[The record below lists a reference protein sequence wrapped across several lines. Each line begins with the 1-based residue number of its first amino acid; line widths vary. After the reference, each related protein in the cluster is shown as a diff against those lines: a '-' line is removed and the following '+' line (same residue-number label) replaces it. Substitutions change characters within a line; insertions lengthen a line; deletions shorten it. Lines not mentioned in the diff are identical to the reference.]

1 MPNTASFSVLLSLYH
16 KESPL
21 FLDLCF
27 QSLQSQTILANEIIL
42 VIDGPIGSD
51 LKETVTKWVNILP
64 ITIIPINENIGLGR
78 ALNIGIHN
86 CSHEWIFRM
95 DTDDICV
102 SNRFEKQLQFISN
115 NADIVLFGG
124 QILEFNASVEDAVSI
139 KFVPESLKD
148 IKKFSIN
155 RCPFNHMTVA
165 YRKSVISQL
174 GGYQHHLFMED
185 YNLWLRVIGNNY
197 KVANLPDILLY
208 ARVGNGMYKRRRGWE
223 YIKSE
228 KQLAKLKYKLEI
240 QNYFASYISFIIRSI
255 ARLLPSKLLGIFY
268 TKLLRK
274 SFNKN

>member
-1 MPNTASFSVLLSLYH
+1 
-16 KESPL
+16 
-21 FLDLCF
+21 
-27 QSLQSQTILANEIIL
+27 
-42 VIDGPIGSD
+42 
-51 LKETVTKWVNILP
+51 
-64 ITIIPINENIGLGR
+64 
-78 ALNIGIHN
+78 
-86 CSHEWIFRM
+86 
-95 DTDDICV
+95 
-102 SNRFEKQLQFISN
+102 
-115 NADIVLFGG
+115 
-124 QILEFNASVEDAVSI
+124 
-139 KFVPESLKD
+139 
-148 IKKFSIN
+148 
-155 RCPFNHMTVA
+155 MTVA

-255 ARLLPSKLLGIFY
+255 ARLLPSQLLGIFY